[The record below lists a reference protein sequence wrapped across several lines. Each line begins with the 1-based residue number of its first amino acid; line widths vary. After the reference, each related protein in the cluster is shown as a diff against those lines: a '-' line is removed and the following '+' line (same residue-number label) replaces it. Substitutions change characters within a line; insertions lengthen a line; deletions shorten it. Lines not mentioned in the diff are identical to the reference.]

1 MKKVVFIVFMTVI
14 CSAASFAQTSMVEF
28 IFNRINNEATIEN
41 LEWRDCAFVADGI
54 MFYYD
59 EWGSDYYSGN
69 LAYTETCYKKE
80 YFSDFVTLDEANKLV
95 EFLNNSKN
103 SNSNITY
110 KVSKKIVDR
119 CTYEVYVTVTF
130 KKESTNDT
138 VVKYQI
144 QNAVGQVIGE
154 YQWQYDGTMNDLGN
168 RYYDVTAGIYY
179 VVEYNASGEYHT
191 YKIKHNGEKPIDDFS
206 VGRRKMNNI
215 IQKGIAGN

>member
-1 MKKVVFIVFMTVI
+1 MKKVVFIVFMAVI
-14 CSAASFAQTSMVEF
+14 CSAVSFAQTSMVGF
-28 IFNRINNEATIEN
+28 IFDRINNEATIED

-69 LAYTETCYKKE
+69 LSYTETFYKKE
-80 YFSDFVTLDEANKLV
+80 YFSDFVTLDKANKLV
-95 EFLNNSKN
+95 EFLNSSKS
-103 SNSNITY
+103 SNNNITY

-119 CTYEVYVTVTF
+119 STYEVYVTVTF

-144 QNAVGQVIGE
+144 KNSVGQVVGE
-154 YQWQYDGTMNDLGN
+154 YQGQYDGTMNDLGN

-179 VVEYNASGEYHT
+179 VVEYYASGEYCT

-206 VGRRKMNNI
+206 VDRRKINN
-215 IQKGIAGN
+215 KTKKDIAGN